1 MPTYEITN
9 PDTGQTLTVTG
20 DTPPTQ
26 EDAAE
31 IFATQ
36 TPDYNYGAELAAKV
50 GQGLTFGFGDE
61 ITSGVEALIG
71 SVGSDRTF
79 DEVFSV

>member
-26 EDAAE
+26 EDAAA
-31 IFATQ
+31 IFANIFADSLSFKAT
-36 TPDYNYGAELAAKV
+36 DN
-50 GQGLTFGFGDE
+50 
-61 ITSGVEALIG
+61 
-71 SVGSDRTF
+71 SV
-79 DEVFSV
+79 